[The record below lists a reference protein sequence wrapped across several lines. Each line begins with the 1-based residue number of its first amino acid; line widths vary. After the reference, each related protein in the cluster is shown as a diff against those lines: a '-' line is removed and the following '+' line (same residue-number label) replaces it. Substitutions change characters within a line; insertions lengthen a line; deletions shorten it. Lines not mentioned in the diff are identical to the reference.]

1 MPQVLIDTNILVY
14 TIDARDPDRQEN
26 TLSLIT
32 RLSENHR
39 GCLSVQN
46 LAEFASAAINKLSL
60 PPVETLR
67 LIENWQLIFPVLDL
81 TPRTVLEAVRGVRD
95 HQFSYYDSQIWAVA
109 LLNKVPL
116 VFSEDFQNGQVL
128 EGVQF
133 LNPLAPSFRLED
145 FLC

>member
-46 LAEFASAAINKLSL
+46 LAEFASAAINKFSL